1 MKKGTHN
8 VLTTLGTKDGT
19 NPDRQKDD
27 FYATDPKATQMCL
40 NELEKYYD
48 TSLWEVWEPA
58 AGMGHI
64 SNTLKSSKNIKV
76 VKESDLVDRGIGA
89 TIEDFL
95 KTESMGNANVIF
107 TNPPYKIAE
116 DFLNHFLEI
125 ADDNDLYIF
134 LGRIQFL
141 EGKARRKIFDKNPPK
156 YVFVHS
162 ERINCW
168 KDGKEVKESSAMCYA
183 WYVFEKGYKGDTIV
197 KWL

>member
-1 MKKGTHN
+1 MDKGTHN
-8 VLTTLGTKDGT
+8 VLTTLGTNNGSTT
-19 NPDRQKDD
+19 NRQKDD
-27 FYATDPKATQMCL
+27 FYATDPKATKMVL
-40 NELEKYYD
+40 KELGKIYD
-48 TSLWEVWEPA
+48 TSLWDVWEPA
-58 AGMGHI
+58 VGMGHI
-64 SNTLKSSKNIKV
+64 SNTLKTENINV

-95 KTESMGNANVIF
+95 SVNSIGNANVIF

-116 DFLNHFLEI
+116 DFLKHFLKI
-125 ADDNDLYIF
+125 SDDGDLYIF

-141 EGKARRKIFDKNPPK
+141 EGKARRKIFDTDPPK

>member
-1 MKKGTHN
+1 MEKGTHN
-8 VLTTLGTKDGT
+8 VLTTLGTNNGST
-19 NPDRQKDD
+19 INRQKDD
-27 FYATDPKATQMCL
+27 FYATDPKATKMCL
-40 NELEKYYD
+40 KELNKIYD
-48 TSLWEVWEPA
+48 TSLWDVWEPA

-64 SNTLKSSKNIKV
+64 SNTLKAEGVNV

-89 TIEDFL
+89 NIEDFL
-95 KTESMGNANVIF
+95 NTNSMENANVIF

-116 DFLNHFLEI
+116 DFLKHFLKI
-125 ADDNDLYIF
+125 SDNGDLYIF

-141 EGKARRKIFDKNPPK
+141 EGKARRKIFDTDPPK

>member
-1 MKKGTHN
+1 MDKGTHN
-8 VLTTLGTKDGT
+8 VLTTLGTNNGSTT
-19 NPDRQKDD
+19 NRQKDD
-27 FYATDPKATQMCL
+27 FYATDPKATKMVL
-40 NELEKYYD
+40 KELEKIYD
-48 TSLWEVWEPA
+48 TSLWDVWEPA

-64 SNTLKSSKNIKV
+64 SNTLKAENINV

-95 KTESMGNANVIF
+95 NAASIGNANVIF

-116 DFLNHFLEI
+116 DFLKHFLKI
-125 ADDNDLYIF
+125 SDDGDLYIF

-141 EGKARRKIFDKNPPK
+141 EGKARRKIFDTDPPK

>member
-1 MKKGTHN
+1 MSNGINN
-8 VLTTLGTKDGT
+8 VLSTLGTKGGST
-19 NPDRQKDD
+19 ANRQQDD
-27 FYATDPKATQMCL
+27 FYATDPKATKMAL
-40 NELEKYYD
+40 KELQKVYD
-48 TSLWEVWEPA
+48 TSLWDVWEPA

-64 SNTLKSSKNIKV
+64 SNTLKSENVNV

-95 KTESMGNANVIF
+95 KTENMGNANVIF

-116 DFLNHFLEI
+116 DFLNHFLKI
-125 ADDNDLYIF
+125 SDDGDLYVF

-141 EGKARRKIFDKNPPK
+141 EGKARRKIFDQNPPK
-156 YVFVHS
+156 YVLVHS

-183 WYVFEKGYKGDTIV
+183 RFVFEKGFKGDTVV

>member
-8 VLTTLGTKDGT
+8 VLTTLGTNNGSTK
-19 NPDRQKDD
+19 DRQKDD
-27 FYATDPKATQMCL
+27 FYATDPKATKMVL
-40 NELEKYYD
+40 KELQKVYD
-48 TSLWEVWEPA
+48 TSLWDVWEPA

-64 SNTLKSSKNIKV
+64 SNTLKSENVNV
-76 VKESDLVDRGIGA
+76 VKESDLIDRGIGA

-95 KTESMGNANVIF
+95 
-107 TNPPYKIAE
+107 
-116 DFLNHFLEI
+116 NHFLKI
-125 ADDNDLYIF
+125 ADDGDLYVF

-141 EGKARRKIFDKNPPK
+141 EGKARRKIFDQNPPK
-156 YVFVHS
+156 YVLVHS

-183 WYVFEKGYKGDTIV
+183 WFVFEKGFKGDTVV

>member
-1 MKKGTHN
+1 MDKGTHN
-8 VLTTLGTKDGT
+8 VLTTLGTKDGS

-27 FYATDPKATQMCL
+27 FYATDPKATKMCL
-40 NELEKYYD
+40 SELKKYYD
-48 TSLWEVWEPA
+48 TSLWDVWEPA

-64 SNTLKSSKNIKV
+64 SNTLKEEGINV
-76 VKESDLVDRGIGA
+76 AKESDLVDRGIGA

-95 KTESMGNANVIF
+95 KTESMGNSNVIF

-116 DFLNHFLEI
+116 EFLSHFLDI
-125 ADDNDLYIF
+125 ADDGDLYVF

-141 EGKARRKIFDKNPPK
+141 EGVKRRKIFDNNPPK

-162 ERINCW
+162 KRINCW
-168 KDGKEVKESSAMCYA
+168 KDGKEVDEKSAMCYS

>member
-1 MKKGTHN
+1 MDKGTHN
-8 VLTTLGTKDGT
+8 VLTTLGTNNGSTT
-19 NPDRQKDD
+19 NRQKDD
-27 FYATDPKATQMCL
+27 FYATDPKATKMVL
-40 NELEKYYD
+40 KELEKIYD
-48 TSLWEVWEPA
+48 ISLWDVWEPA
-58 AGMGHI
+58 VGMGHI
-64 SNTLKSSKNIKV
+64 SNTLKAENINV

-95 KTESMGNANVIF
+95 NATSMGNANVIF

-116 DFLNHFLEI
+116 DFLKHFLKI
-125 ADDNDLYIF
+125 SDDGDLYIF

-141 EGKARRKIFDKNPPK
+141 EGKARRKIFDTDPPK

>member
-1 MKKGTHN
+1 MDKGTHN
-8 VLTTLGTKDGT
+8 VLTTLGTKDGA

-27 FYATDPKATQMCL
+27 FYATDPKATKMCL
-40 NELEKYYD
+40 KELEKYYD
-48 TSLWEVWEPA
+48 TSLMNIWEPA

-64 SNTLKSSKNIKV
+64 SNLLKEEGINV

-89 TIEDFL
+89 TIENFL
-95 KTESMGNANVIF
+95 ETKDMGNADCIF

-116 DFLNHFLEI
+116 DFLNHFIEI
-125 ADDNDLYIF
+125 SDKGDLYVF

-141 EGKARRKIFDKNPPK
+141 EGSKRRKIFDENPPK

-162 ERINCW
+162 KRINCW

-183 WYVFEKGYKGDTIV
+183 WFVFEKGYKGDTII

>member
-1 MKKGTHN
+1 MDKGTHN
-8 VLTTLGTKDGT
+8 VLTTLGTNNGSTT
-19 NPDRQKDD
+19 NRQKDD
-27 FYATDPKATQMCL
+27 FYATDPKATKMVL
-40 NELEKYYD
+40 KELGKIYD
-48 TSLWEVWEPA
+48 TSLWDVWEPA

-64 SNTLKSSKNIKV
+64 SNTLKAENINV
-76 VKESDLVDRGIGA
+76 VKESDLIDRGIGA

-95 KTESMGNANVIF
+95 NTTSMGNANVIF

-116 DFLNHFLEI
+116 DFLNHFLKI
-125 ADDNDLYIF
+125 SDNGDLYIF

-141 EGKARRKIFDKNPPK
+141 EGKARRKIFDADPPK

>member
-1 MKKGTHN
+1 MDKGTHN
-8 VLTTLGTKDGT
+8 VLTTLGTNNGSTT
-19 NPDRQKDD
+19 NRQKDD
-27 FYATDPKATQMCL
+27 FYATDPKATKMVL
-40 NELEKYYD
+40 KELGKIYD
-48 TSLWEVWEPA
+48 TSLWDVWEPA

-64 SNTLKSSKNIKV
+64 SNTLKAENINV
-76 VKESDLVDRGIGA
+76 VKESDLIDRGIGA

-95 KTESMGNANVIF
+95 NTTSMGNANVIF

-116 DFLNHFLEI
+116 DFLNHFLKI
-125 ADDNDLYIF
+125 SDDGDLYIF

-141 EGKARRKIFDKNPPK
+141 EGKARRKIFDTDPPK